1 MATAHK
7 KIKLQSLEFTASPF
21 RKLRELKIDFAD
33 RLTVIAGHNG
43 IGKSTILGLV
53 ANTFGLT
60 AKGDPRSYA
69 GDPFYANIE
78 RIVYLA
84 LAEVDLAQQSP
95 ADAPAVTAD
104 VYGTLI
110 RKRCA
115 MTRRSD
121 YQRARVV
128 PRTLEPKDDDVVGP
142 DAKIPLPTIYLGI
155 RRLAP
160 TGEAEETDVQ
170 SRALKMHA
178 EDNAIMVDFVGGVIL
193 GATVTSDV
201 TLQSIKGAL
210 KKGSLKKTAHPGYP
224 GHSALAVSLGQD
236 SLASIAT
243 ALASFNRLKRE
254 LGDDYPGGLLIID
267 ELDAGFHPHAIDR
280 LVNSLKTQA
289 RRLELQI
296 VATTHSPCLIES
308 VHPDGNGNLRAPD
321 KVVYL
326 LDTNRPR
333 LAEDQSLAAVLS
345 DMALRSDDATPAAK
359 PSMCAYFEDQE
370 AMQFFEALFPRAN
383 RAGLGRR
390 LGVQIK
396 LIPLGVSGSHL
407 IALPSKDHI
416 FKERLLVVD
425 GDTSIPK
432 PAADRGNAVKLP
444 CEAGASGTDRSP
456 ENTIRLFLRGVADA
470 QDGPLYDA
478 LRRFKVTN
486 PSTNKILATFFS
498 DGLGTSSERTKT
510 KAWWTANWGKLHS
523 WRVIDVWASLHKTEV
538 DRFHQAL
545 EAACTATAARVKLTT
560 TTAGQG
566 QR

>member
-1 MATAHK
+1 MAAAHK

-43 IGKSTILGLV
+43 IGKSTILGLI

-60 AKGDPRSYA
+60 AKSDPRSYG

-84 LAEVDLAQQSP
+84 LAEVDLAQQNP

-128 PRTLEPKDDDVVGP
+128 PRTLEPKENDVVGP

-160 TGEAEETDVQ
+160 IGEAEETDVQ
-170 SRALKMHA
+170 SRTLKMHA
-178 EDNAIMVDFVGGVIL
+178 EDNAIMVDFVGSVIL
-193 GATVTSDV
+193 GAIVTSEV

-210 KKGSLKKTAHPGYP
+210 KKGPVKKTAHPGYL
-224 GHSALAVSLGQD
+224 GHGALAVSLGQD

-254 LGDDYPGGLLIID
+254 LGDEYPGGLLIID

-289 RRLELQI
+289 RRLDLQI

-321 KVVYL
+321 KVIYL
-326 LDTNRPR
+326 LDTRHPR

-345 DMALRSDDATPAAK
+345 DMAQRSDDVAPAVK
-359 PSMCAYFEDQE
+359 PLMCAYFEDLE
-370 AMQFFEALFPRAN
+370 AMQFFEALFPPAKRT
-383 RAGLGRR
+383 GLGRR

-407 IALPSKDHI
+407 IALPSKDPI

-425 GDTSIPK
+425 GDTTIPK

-456 ENTIRLFLRGVADA
+456 ENTIRLFLRSVAEA
-470 QDGPLYDA
+470 QDGPLHDA
-478 LRRFKVTN
+478 LRQFSVTN
-486 PSTNKILATFFS
+486 PSTDKIFSTFFG
-498 DGLGTSSERTKT
+498 DGSGTSSDRTKT
-510 KAWWTANWGKLHS
+510 KAWWTAKWEKLRSWG
-523 WRVIDVWASLHKTEV
+523 VIGVWASLHKIEV
-538 DRFHQAL
+538 EHFHKTL
-545 EAACTATAARVKLTT
+545 KAACAVTAERVKLTT
-560 TTAGQG
+560 AGQG
-566 QR
+566 RR